1 MILPTKHIP
10 TSHSLIGVG
19 AKVLAAVD
27 RPKTLVALWD
37 QLREQP
43 EVGTFARLV
52 LALDLLY
59 AMDVIDLVDGLITRR
74 RA

>member
-10 TSHSLIGVG
+10 TSHSLLGVG
-19 AKVLAAVD
+19 AKVLTALE

-52 LALDLLY
+52 LSLDLLY
-59 AMDVIDLVDGLITRR
+59 MIGVIDLQDGLITRR

>member
-10 TSHSLIGVG
+10 TSHSLLGVG
-19 AKVLAAVD
+19 AQIIAAVE

-37 QLREQP
+37 QLRDQP

-59 AMDVIDLVDGLITRR
+59 TMDVIDLVDGLITRR
-74 RA
+74 QA

>member
-10 TSHSLIGVG
+10 TSHSLLGVG
-19 AKVLAAVD
+19 AKVLAAVE

-43 EVGTFARLV
+43 EVGTFARLI

-59 AMDVIDLVDGLITRR
+59 AMSAIDLVDGLITRR
-74 RA
+74 RT

>member
-10 TSHSLIGVG
+10 TSHSLLGVG
-19 AKVLAAVD
+19 AKVLAALE
-27 RPKTLVALWD
+27 RPKTIVALWD
-37 QLREQP
+37 QFREQP

-59 AMDVIDLVDGLITRR
+59 TIDAIDLRDGLITRR
-74 RA
+74 RT

>member
-10 TSHSLIGVG
+10 TSHSLLGVG
-19 AKVLAAVD
+19 ARILTAIES
-27 RPKTLVALWD
+27 PKTLVALWD

-59 AMDVIDLVDGLITRR
+59 TMNAIDLVDGLITRR

>member
-1 MILPTKHIP
+1 VILPTKHIP
-10 TSHSLIGVG
+10 TSHSLLGVG
-19 AKVLAAVD
+19 AKVLAAVE

-43 EVGTFARLV
+43 EVGTFARLI

-59 AMDVIDLVDGLITRR
+59 AMSAIDLVDGLITRR
-74 RA
+74 RT